1 MVIKTGGFKNPHNQR
16 ENMKKEVNIN
26 NVECLWY
33 WENDHR
39 KSSKIFVTPKN
50 SDIVQQG
57 TGIILH
63 NYKEYVIEKSTDLTK
78 LIKKEGIRFYTCDDD
93 YKDGDD
99 YRYGY
104 FYPAK
109 SINHDP
115 VDQMEGDGHAH
126 LFCKENGK
134 YERV

>member
-1 MVIKTGGFKNPHNQR
+1 MCINLTMKANQNKG
-16 ENMKKEVNIN
+16 EKMEKEIDIN
-26 NVECLWY
+26 EVECMWY

-50 SDIVQQG
+50 SDR
-57 TGIILH
+57 
-63 NYKEYVIEKSTDLTK
+63 EYVINKTPKINK
-78 LIKKEGIRFYTCDDD
+78 LIKEKGVRFYTCDDD

-104 FYPAK
+104 FYPAR

-115 VDQMEGDGHAH
+115 VDQMEGDGHIH
-126 LFCKENGK
+126 LFSKENEK
-134 YERV
+134 YKQI